1 MDAIRANHAPAE
13 RSSSPLRYGTS
24 DERVELNSRGETI
37 VYHAGARH
45 AYVEWTYA
53 MGHRLYRSSLT
64 MWHGPERGMSERMSM
79 EEADRVFARI
89 VALVTPILGTS
100 DLIIVP

>member
-1 MDAIRANHAPAE
+1 MDAIRANHAVPE
-13 RSSSPLRYGTS
+13 RSALPPRYGAS
-24 DERVELNSRGETI
+24 DERIELNSRGETI
-37 VYHAGARH
+37 VYHDGGRH

-79 EEADRVFARI
+79 EEGDRVFARI
-89 VALVTPILGTS
+89 VALVTPILGAS